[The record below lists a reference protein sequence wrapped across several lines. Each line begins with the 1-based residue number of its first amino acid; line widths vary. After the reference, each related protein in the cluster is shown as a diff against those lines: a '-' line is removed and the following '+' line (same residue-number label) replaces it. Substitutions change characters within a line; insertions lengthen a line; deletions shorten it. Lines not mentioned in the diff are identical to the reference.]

1 MDAGLGDDLLHPRTN
16 SGASRGHQAMVVT
29 IVLTVISILTVAIRI
44 YARVGLIKIMGRE
57 DWTILVSLVSLTLDG
72 GR

>member
-1 MDAGLGDDLLHPRTN
+1 
-16 SGASRGHQAMVVT
+16 MVVT